1 MERQWRRILHPTDF
15 SAVSEAAF
23 IHAAR
28 LGRQHDAELFLLHVL
43 VRPTPYEIQA
53 VGWHGLHEAAEVER
67 GHDAQA
73 QLDALVE
80 RATQTG
86 TRAISLLV
94 DGVPHRRIVHTATS
108 MRADLIVM
116 GTHAWSGLSRLLFG
130 STAVQVIRAAECPV
144 LTVRVPSAKAP
155 LHSKPFHL
163 HADLTTGLRRT
174 PTSGFVV
181 G

>member
-80 RATQTG
+80 RATQAG

-94 DGVPHRRIVHTATS
+94 DGVPHRRIVHTAT
-108 MRADLIVM
+108 
-116 GTHAWSGLSRLLFG
+116 GLSRLLFG